1 MPPIVHK
8 APDLQ
13 TAPRIADSATSARRF
28 RVDTNAANGCNGP
41 HYFLRKATAGMRRI
55 SIIKADEIKVIQR
68 GSGILTVPLVT
79 NLSAD
84 NPGFVTGM
92 STYPKGQGAPL
103 HSHNCDEQVTLLEG
117 QGEVEIDGKVTPLK
131 PYDSTYI
138 PGGHE
143 HAFRNTGDQPM
154 KILWIYASNRVTRTF
169 ASTGETVE
177 HLSAQDLMGTP
188 ES

>member
-1 MPPIVHK
+1 MG
-8 APDLQ
+8 Q
-13 TAPRIADSATSARRF
+13 
-28 RVDTNAANGCNGP
+28 
-41 HYFLRKATAGMRRI
+41 I
-55 SIIKADEIKVIQR
+55 SIIKVAEVKVIKR

-79 NLSAD
+79 HMSAD
-84 NPGFVTGM
+84 NPIFTTGI

-117 QGEVEIDGKVTPLK
+117 QGQVEIDGQVTPLQ

-154 KILWIYASNRVTRTF
+154 KILWIYGSNHVTRTF
-169 ASTGETVE
+169 AGSGETVE
-177 HLSAQDLMGTP
+177 HLSAADLMGTP
-188 ES
+188 EP

>member
-1 MPPIVHK
+1 MG
-8 APDLQ
+8 Q
-13 TAPRIADSATSARRF
+13 
-28 RVDTNAANGCNGP
+28 
-41 HYFLRKATAGMRRI
+41 I
-55 SIIKADEIKVIQR
+55 SIIKVAEVKVIKR

-79 NLSAD
+79 HMSAD
-84 NPGFVTGM
+84 NPIFTTGI

-117 QGEVEIDGKVTPLK
+117 QGQVEINGQVTPLQ

-154 KILWIYASNRVTRTF
+154 KILWIYGSNHVTRTF
-169 ASTGETVE
+169 AGSGETVE
-177 HLSAQDLMGTP
+177 HLSAADLMGTP
-188 ES
+188 EL